1 MKKFLS
7 ITALLAASFCFAGS
21 IANERTELS
30 YLQPDKI
37 SKMSNDQDTTMNRQ
51 QTPKNNRK
59 RDMGD
64 TSQMRPD
71 RRTDTTNLRNNMP
84 VDSPP
89 GSMPKHRM

>member
-1 MKKFLS
+1 MKNLLS

-21 IANERTELS
+21 IANERTETN
-30 YLQPDKI
+30 YLKTDKI
-37 SKMSNDQDTTMNRQ
+37 NDQDTTMNNRRQ
-51 QTPKNNRK
+51 APNRK

-64 TSQMRPD
+64 TAQMRPD
-71 RRTDTTNLRNNMP
+71 RRMDTTNIRTMP